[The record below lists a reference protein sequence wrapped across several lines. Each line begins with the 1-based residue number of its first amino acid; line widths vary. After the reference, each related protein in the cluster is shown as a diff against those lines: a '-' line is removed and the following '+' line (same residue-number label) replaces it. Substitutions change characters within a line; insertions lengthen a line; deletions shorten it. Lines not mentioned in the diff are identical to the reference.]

1 MCDKYGKPGHAVQER
16 TVLVGYTCGKHS
28 QDVYG
33 RAPPPGYDGPSGSEA
48 LSSTKGPRHSE
59 LRASKRTNSPQ
70 ETVEIAAENVAD
82 DVMGNLKSLLGD
94 QLDEVVLPPPSVED
108 PRAADRLTYLEPLR
122 ARLLDS
128 EAYFTSLSELEKNIW
143 LNSSLCATNFRTQ
156 NHLKWPPL
164 LEFDGFPAL
173 VTYPEIS
180 PHLLEKSVNL
190 EKSESLKLKIPR
202 PDDDFTSLRIGRQ
215 LLKVLCLLPECRNII
230 TRTYLNLRRLQL
242 AGFCGPHF
250 SIIIADE
257 NRQDVVRLLTVEVS
271 EIVEILKALERWM
284 THLVYKSFTGNID
297 MEDLTIR
304 TNSDFEHAL
313 SKSPSF
319 TWISAAQPKSDQSRL
334 DLVWQYV
341 CMLDIGVVI
350 YAGAH
355 LNDTHSE
362 KYRQDSRS
370 IHIES
375 PRFPFL
381 QNNPPTAITTVS
393 RFFLRCLNGFHD
405 GKPVWVFHHDQRI
418 TKGLYLSTTMNA
430 FADIWGPLWKSVDQ
444 KDPSKHAA
452 YIVGNGSIHPWKHDP
467 ERDPPLEKEVLC
479 HWVSDDAW
487 DEGFGL
493 DLSSNIDQRFFD
505 GSEQLLIGAPT
516 LAELESNSK
525 CRLSISQAR
534 QNLRDMGR
542 LCVLGA
548 ARPHLYSDGSQYQLQ
563 VGYSGVNA
571 SATKQ
576 YKRSAGQTLKKVLVE
591 LWSMEPDLRD
601 PKMLSDLHGIEVSLC
616 THNTQRVS
624 LAYLLGLK
632 CMASLLSGFSWKSEQ
647 YKNEHFETLKDHS
660 RELRQLNSEFREQFE
675 QAVMLCLKMLSKTGL
690 DRKDNYAFT
699 VFLSSACTPKPEL
712 ATLVATEHSW
722 IGLLKDTTTDCAM
735 AAFGDQC
742 LEFKHNGGATCG
754 GVGKSAFLTAL
765 VPNGFSESP
774 LKAKIGST
782 DTPDSAT
789 WACSWDLEKLQVGE
803 AFWLG
808 ERGTLRVKGRLASGV
823 LITEWQPSRL
833 KSAVKMFVGKEYP
846 HREYAEIDQS
856 GEGGVKPVPV
866 VVVSD
871 RARGERKGGSA
882 LVHVIGRGKRVVKE
896 EEK

>member
-1 MCDKYGKPGHAVQER
+1 MCDKYGKQGHAIQER
-16 TVLVGYTCGKHS
+16 TVLVGYACGKHS
-28 QDVYG
+28 QDVD
-33 RAPPPGYDGPSGSEA
+33 RDAPPPGEDDGNSSSEV
-48 LSSTKGPRHSE
+48 LFSTKGPRHIE

-70 ETVEIAAENVAD
+70 ETVEIAAGNVAD

-143 LNSSLCATNFRTQ
+143 LNSSLCAPNSRTQ
-156 NHLKWPPL
+156 NHLRWPPL
-164 LEFDGFPAL
+164 VRFDDFPAL

-190 EKSESLKLKIPR
+190 EKSENLNLLIPL
-202 PDDDFTSLRIGRQ
+202 PDDGFPLQVGVQ
-215 LLKVLCLLPECRNII
+215 LLKVLYLLHECRNII

-271 EIVEILKALERWM
+271 EIVEILKALELWM
-284 THLVYKSFTGNID
+284 KDLVWEFGEYSTIFTIKMSPN
-297 MEDLTIR
+297 L
-304 TNSDFEHAL
+304 EHVL

-319 TWISAAQPKSDQSRL
+319 TWFSAAQPKSDQSRL

-355 LNDTHSE
+355 LNDTRSE

-375 PRFPFL
+375 PRFPLL
-381 QNNPPTAITTVS
+381 QNDPPTAITTVS

-430 FADIWGPLWKSVDQ
+430 FADIWGPLWKGVDQ
-444 KDPSKHAA
+444 KDPSKHAT

-467 ERDPPLEKEVLC
+467 KKDPPLEKEVFC

-487 DEGFGL
+487 DEGFDTNL
-493 DLSSNIDQRFFD
+493 TSNIDQRSFD
-505 GSEQLLIGAPT
+505 GSEHLLIGAPT
-516 LAELESNSK
+516 LAELESNSE

-548 ARPHLYSDGSQYQLQ
+548 ARPHLYNDGSQYQLQ
-563 VGYSGVNA
+563 VGYSGINA

-601 PKMLSDLHGIEVSLC
+601 PKMLSDLHGVEVSPC

-632 CMASLLSGFSWKSEQ
+632 CMASLLSGFNWKSEQ
-647 YKNEHFETLKDHS
+647 YKTEHFETLKDHS
-660 RELRQLNSEFREQFE
+660 RELRSLNSEFREQFE
-675 QAVMLCLKMLSKTGL
+675 QAVILCLKMLSKTGVDQKASNTL
-690 DRKDNYAFT
+690 S
-699 VFLSSACTPKPEL
+699 VFLSSVCTPKPEL
-712 ATLVATEHSW
+712 ATLVAAEHSW

-765 VPNGFSESP
+765 VPNGLSESP
-774 LKAKIGST
+774 LKTKFGST
-782 DTPDSAT
+782 KAPDSAT
-789 WACSWDLEKLQVGE
+789 WAWSWDLEKLQVGE
-803 AFWLG
+803 GFWLG

>member
-1 MCDKYGKPGHAVQER
+1 MCDKYGKRGHAVQER
-16 TVLVGYTCGKHS
+16 TVLVGYACERHS
-28 QDVYG
+28 QDVGG
-33 RAPPPGYDGPSGSEA
+33 RAPPPADDGYSGSKA
-48 LSSTKGPRHSE
+48 LSSTKGSQLGE
-59 LRASKRTNSPQ
+59 FRAGERTNSPQ
-70 ETVEIAAENVAD
+70 ESVGIAAENVAD
-82 DVMGNLKSLLGD
+82 DVMENLNSLLGG
-94 QLDEVVLPPPSVED
+94 QLDEVILPPPSVED

-128 EAYFTSLSELEKNIW
+128 EAYFTSLSELEQNIW
-143 LNSSLCATNFRTQ
+143 LNSSLCAANSRTRY
-156 NHLKWPPL
+156 HLGSSIL
-164 LEFDGFPAL
+164 LGNGSFATS

-180 PHLLEKSVNL
+180 PHLLEKSVNIIKPL
-190 EKSESLKLKIPR
+190 S
-202 PDDDFTSLRIGRQ
+202 DDDYTSLRKGPWYPEF
-215 LLKVLCLLPECRNII
+215 LNPVAECRNII

-257 NRQDVVRLLTVEVS
+257 NRQDVVKLLAVEVS
-271 EIVEILKALERWM
+271 EIVEILKALESWLEDM
-284 THLVYKSFTGNID
+284 VLKFFNGNIIS

-319 TWISAAQPKSDQSRL
+319 TWISAAQPKSDQPRL

-341 CMLDIGVVI
+341 CMLDVGVVI

-370 IHIES
+370 IRIES
-375 PRFPFL
+375 PQFPFL
-381 QNNPPTAITTVS
+381 QNEPPMAITTVFIS

-405 GKPVWVFHHDQRI
+405 GKPVWVFHHDRPM
-418 TKGLYLSTTMNA
+418 TKGLYLSTAMNA
-430 FADIWGPLWKSVDQ
+430 FADIWGPLWKGVDQ

-452 YIVGNGSIHPWKHDP
+452 YIVGNGSIHPWKHD
-467 ERDPPLEKEVLC
+467 RKKDPPLEKEVLC

-493 DLSSNIDQRFFD
+493 DLSSNIDQRSFD

-548 ARPHLYSDGSQYQLQ
+548 AGPHLYSDGSQYQLQ

-601 PKMLSDLHGIEVSLC
+601 PKMLSDLHGVEVSPC

-624 LAYLLGLK
+624 LAYLLGLN
-632 CMASLLSGFSWKSEQ
+632 CMASLLSSFSWKSEQ
-647 YKNEHFETLKDHS
+647 YKTEHFETLKDHS

-675 QAVMLCLKMLSKTGL
+675 QAVILCLKMLSKTGI
-690 DRKDNYAFT
+690 DHKDNNALT

-722 IGLLKDTTTDCAM
+722 IGFLKDTTTDCAM

-742 LEFKHNGGATCG
+742 LEFRHAGGATCG

-765 VPNGFSESP
+765 VPNGLSESP

-782 DTPDSAT
+782 DDPDSVT
-789 WACSWDLEKLQVGE
+789 WAWSWDLEKLQVGE
-803 AFWLG
+803 GFWLG

-871 RARGERKGGSA
+871 RARGGRKGGSA
-882 LVHVIGRGKRVVKE
+882 FVRVAGWGKGVAKE